1 MKLFRNILLIASL
14 ASFSL
19 VGCDIIEAPYTEG
32 TVLDTAICPPQNFT
46 LNQTHTRKI
55 LLEDYTGHT
64 CGNCPDA
71 AETAQSLKNTYG
83 DQIVILAV
91 HVGFFAEP
99 YPANPDNKFITDFR
113 TTVGDDLD
121 SEFGPSAAGLPR
133 GMVNRK
139 ESSGSPVL
147 AHTAWASVI
156 QGIVN
161 LAPEADV
168 QILTN
173 YDEET
178 RTACADVNVELLSD
192 FSDELKVC
200 VFLTEDSIV
209 DWQKDY
215 GANPSDISDYVHRHA
230 LRASFNGTWGESF
243 GTTPY
248 TNGDVN
254 TFRYSLVLDEVWDE
268 HHCGIVAFI
277 YNASTLE
284 VVQAEEAH
292 LQ

>member
-1 MKLFRNILLIASL
+1 MFSIL

-19 VGCDIIEAPYTEG
+19 VSCDVIEAPYTEG
-32 TVLDTAICPPQNFT
+32 NGLDTAICPPQNFVA
-46 LNQTHTRKI
+46 NQNHTRKI

-71 AETAQSLKNTYG
+71 AETAQNLKNTYG

-99 YPANPDNKFITDFR
+99 YPANPDDEYLTDFR
-113 TTVGDDLD
+113 TMVGNDLD
-121 SEFGPSAAGLPR
+121 DEFGLSAAGLPR

-147 AHTAWASVI
+147 AHTAWASVV

-161 LAPEADV
+161 NAPEADV
-168 QILTN
+168 QILTK

-178 RTACADVNVELLSD
+178 RTACADVNVELLNS

-215 GANPSDISDYVHRHA
+215 GASPSDIPDYVHRHA
-230 LRASFNGTWGESF
+230 LRASFNGTWGTSF
-243 GTTPY
+243 GTAPY
-248 TNGDVN
+248 SSGDAN
-254 TFRYSLVLDEVWDE
+254 IFRYSLVLDEAWDE
-268 HHCGIVAFI
+268 NHCGIVAFV
-277 YNASTLE
+277 YNASSLE
-284 VVQAEEAH
+284 VIQAEETH
-292 LQ
+292 LE